1 MAEAGAVCPPH
12 RWLVSSTHVEG
23 QLLYHHACLECGAQK
38 DVPHTAVY
46 RPRWPKA
53 NAAVEAKAARR

>member
-12 RWLVSSTHVEG
+12 RWLVSSTHVDG
-23 QLLYHHACLECGAQK
+23 QLLYHHTCLECGAQK